1 MNTTINTFQENSTI
15 VICESSAESNALLS
29 FTSSIYD
36 KIDIT
41 SVITITGTSNSIIDI
56 IESGDFIG
64 ISSQSLILTDSNIEN
79 STISYFEGKGFTI
92 I

>member
-41 SVITITGTSNSIIDI
+41 SVITITGTSNSIMAIL
-56 IESGDFIG
+56 ESDDFIG
-64 ISSQSLILTDSNIEN
+64 ISSQSLIITDPDLEN
-79 STISYFEGKGFTI
+79 STISYFEGKGLTI